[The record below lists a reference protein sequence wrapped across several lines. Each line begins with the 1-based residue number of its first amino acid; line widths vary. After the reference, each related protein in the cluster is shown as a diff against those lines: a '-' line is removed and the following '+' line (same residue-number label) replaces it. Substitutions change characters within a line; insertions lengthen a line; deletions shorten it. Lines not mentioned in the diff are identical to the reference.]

1 MKEKLASAQKRKA
14 DEFYTPLSII
24 EDELVY
30 YDNFFLNKVVYC
42 NCDDPLNS
50 NFVKY
55 FIDNFE
61 RLGLRKLIA
70 TGYNLEHNNKDPLTK
85 KLSKGLKLEYTQ
97 KNGAV
102 YSLLEENGDFR
113 NLECFALLQECDIVC
128 TNPPFSLFRE
138 YLSLLVENNKPF
150 LVIGSLMAVSYR
162 DIFSYIHKDL
172 VRTGYTGGMGSF
184 DLPDH
189 YNGSCGV
196 GKTGI
201 VNYRWFTSI
210 PITKPDMLLKL
221 SKSYTP
227 EEYPTYD
234 NYNAINVDKVA
245 DTPVDY
251 HGIIGVPITY
261 IDKHNSSQFRII
273 GLGRVST
280 GTKMSKT
287 YTNALQHNKDGSTCN
302 GFKCN
307 DGVVLV
313 CTNKPKGVC
322 YTADNAQG
330 YIKIPFARILIQ
342 KVCN

>member
-30 YDNFFLNKVVYC
+30 YDNFFKNKVVYC

-61 RLGLRKLIA
+61 RLSLRKLIA
-70 TGYNLEHNNKDPLTK
+70 TGYNLEQNNKDPLAK

-113 NLECFALLQECDIVC
+113 NLECLALLQECDIVC

-172 VRTGYTGGMGSF
+172 ARTGFTGGMGSF
-184 DLPDH
+184 NLPDH
-189 YNGSCGV
+189 YFTPSDNNKV
-196 GKTGI
+196 AT
-201 VNYRWFTSI
+201 VNYRWVTSI
-210 PITKPDMLLKL
+210 PITKPDVLLKL

-227 EEYPTYD
+227 EDYPIYD

-245 DTPVDY
+245 DIPVDY

-261 IDKHNSSQFRII
+261 IDKHNPSQFRIV
-273 GLGRVST
+273 GLGKTST

-287 YTNALQHNKDGSTCN
+287 YINSLQHNKDGSACN
-302 GFKCN
+302 GSKCN
-307 DGVVLV
+307 DCVVLLFK
-313 CTNKPKGVC
+313 NKPKGIY